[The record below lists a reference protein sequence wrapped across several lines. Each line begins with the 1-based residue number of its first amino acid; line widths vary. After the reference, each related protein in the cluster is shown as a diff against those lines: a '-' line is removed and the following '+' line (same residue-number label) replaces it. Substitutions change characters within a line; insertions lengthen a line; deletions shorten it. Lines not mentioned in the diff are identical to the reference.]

1 MKEQIFST
9 PPSRLTWN
17 HLQDLPVNAEHN
29 IRVDYPKSSLPTL
42 YCQPIKS
49 VAARKEH
56 KRRLVFNRIIERF
69 SEQNIPGKEY
79 AIKYLQHKFR
89 RNCKKN
95 SLKNMDVSLR
105 FFLLGLQAKGLV
117 LEDISREDIEAFIE
131 HEQDRGLSIG
141 CVHSRLKMVYSFV
154 GYLAEKQ
161 VIEADILTRRIRLK
175 LPESLPRAI
184 DPEDLKILFSVMKDT
199 RDRAIFL
206 MLLRTGM
213 RIGELLDLQ
222 VRDVYLPEKKLLIY
236 EGEKN
241 SRGRV
246 VYFSDDAELALN
258 AWLAM
263 RDPREEMLFYGY
275 KTTLSYG
282 AAYKRFRVCLEAA
295 GLSLK
300 GYTIHCLRH
309 TYASE
314 LLNAGLR
321 LEVLQQL
328 LGHSSLEVTRRYARL
343 TDRTR
348 ETEYF
353 RAMTVIERGEIDG
366 HY

>member
-1 MKEQIFST
+1 MKEQIFPT
-9 PPSRLTWN
+9 PPSRLTCN
-17 HLQDLPVNAEHN
+17 HLPDLPVNTEQN
-29 IRVDYPKSSLPTL
+29 IRADLPKPSLSTSYSKPVKFIST
-42 YCQPIKS
+42 
-49 VAARKEH
+49 RKEQQ
-56 KRRLVFNRIIERF
+56 RRLEFNRIIDKF
-69 SEQNIPGKEY
+69 SEYNIPGKEY
-79 AIKYLQHKFR
+79 AIRYLQHKFR

-95 SLKNMDVSLR
+95 SLKNMDVALR
-105 FFLLGLQAKGLV
+105 FFLLRLQAKGRV
-117 LEDISREDIEAFIE
+117 LENISREDIEAFIE
-131 HEQDRGLSIG
+131 HEQDRGLSMG
-141 CVHSRLKMVYSFV
+141 YVHSRLKMVYSFI
-154 GYLAEKQ
+154 GYLAEKR
-161 VIEADILTRRIRLK
+161 VVDGDILTRRISIK
-175 LPESLPRAI
+175 LPVSLPRAI
-184 DPEDLKILFSVMKDT
+184 DPEDLKMLFSVMNDI

-222 VRDVYLPEKKLLIY
+222 VRDVYLPEKKILIY

-241 SRGRV
+241 ARGRV
-246 VYFSDDAELALN
+246 VYFSDDAEQALR
-258 AWLAM
+258 AWLDA

-282 AAYKRFRVCLEAA
+282 MAYLRFRRCLEAA
-295 GLSLK
+295 GLSHK

-328 LGHSSLEVTRRYARL
+328 LGHSSLEVTRQYARL

-348 ETEYF
+348 EVEYF
-353 RAMTVIERGEIDG
+353 RAMTV
-366 HY
+366 